1 MDQPSLH
8 MWACLALWG
17 MCWIYIYK
25 FFFFGSGTHVYQPEV
40 SFGLKPS
47 GTMNLIF
54 ETESLIG
61 VQLTHRS
68 GLSRLPPRPHPTN
81 PNVFVSTSLTLA
93 LHACAT
99 TLNYFHRGSG
109 VHVCIFVLARR
120 ELSQLSYLCRS
131 WVCLIEKEM
140 RKVYRRNERQQPIL
154 WLCKINMFSVS
165 PKSFIFS
172 GTIFQKCKLYE
183 LSIM

>member
-1 MDQPSLH
+1 M
-8 MWACLALWG
+8 
-17 MCWIYIYK
+17 
-25 FFFFGSGTHVYQPEV
+25 YQPEV

-81 PNVFVSTSLTLA
+81 PNVFVSTSLALA

-131 WVCLIEKEM
+131 
-140 RKVYRRNERQQPIL
+140 
-154 WLCKINMFSVS
+154 
-165 PKSFIFS
+165 
-172 GTIFQKCKLYE
+172 
-183 LSIM
+183 